1 MKKGEELV
9 LQLYTQIL
17 PQLVRSD
24 MPSHLRTAAIKQA
37 LQLALEAA
45 EEFAKLVEED
55 EDDAKVRRKV

>member
-37 LQLALEAA
+37 LQLALESA
-45 EEFAKLVEED
+45 EEFAKLIEEED
-55 EDDAKVRRKV
+55 GDAKVRRKV